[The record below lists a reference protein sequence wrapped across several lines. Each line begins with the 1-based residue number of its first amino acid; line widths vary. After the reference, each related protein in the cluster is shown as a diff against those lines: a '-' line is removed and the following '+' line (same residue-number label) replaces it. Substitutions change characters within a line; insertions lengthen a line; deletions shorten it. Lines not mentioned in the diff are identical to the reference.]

1 MRPAVNYSCCVFG
14 HLTSQDGISIP
25 GVIADGIEGAGTYAA
40 AAALTLLGIDPGLLI
55 LVADGIGTAF
65 LGTTLAALTFLFI
78 YVGLAAVMLLHFSGT
93 ASAAHTYILNGTA
106 ETCHLMALEM
116 VKGNEDVCIHNGTSY
131 ICFLKVFP
139 IGNGN
144 GDIVSSSKTVSYDDL
159 AAGGNG
165 IKTVDIGTVQM
176 LQSVLSASGEQRITI
191 CQERK
196 SSLVFDHISY
206 CLGVVGA

>member
-1 MRPAVNYSCCVFG
+1 MRPAVNYSCYVFG

-55 LVADGIGTAF
+55 LIADGIGTAF

-116 VKGNEDVCIHNGTSY
+116 IKGNEDVCIHNGTSY
-131 ICFLKVFP
+131 ICFLAILR
-139 IGNGN
+139 IGNIY
-144 GDIVSSSKTVSYDDL
+144 DDVVSSPQTVGYNDL
-159 AAGGNG
+159 AAGGHG
-165 IKTVDIGTVQM
+165 IKAV
-176 LQSVLSASGEQRITI
+176 
-191 CQERK
+191 
-196 SSLVFDHISY
+196 
-206 CLGVVGA
+206 